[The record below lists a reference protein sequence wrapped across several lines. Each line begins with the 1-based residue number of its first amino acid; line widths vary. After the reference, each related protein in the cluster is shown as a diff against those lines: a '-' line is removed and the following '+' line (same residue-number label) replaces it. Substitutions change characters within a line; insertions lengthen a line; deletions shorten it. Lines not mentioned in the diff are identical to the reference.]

1 MYCSFS
7 RSLLALVAG
16 FCDTATFIHM
26 GGVFSAHVTGNF
38 VLFAAALAQG
48 VQGDDYLKIMTFPV
62 FIFGVAIA
70 MLIAGRSTSPLR
82 KVKRILLMMTL
93 LLLVA
98 ATLALTGNHELPSVQ
113 LDNDDVL
120 ITMLVVT
127 AMAMQNSIHRFI
139 KGPMTTVMTGTV
151 MNTTARFIYRHVL
164 QSDADPQ
171 QAPAP
176 QVKPLVMIA
185 AFALGCVIA
194 GFLTVKFGLASI
206 IVPAGLLCLVT
217 ALELRNRQ
225 QFD

>member
-1 MYCSFS
+1 ISG
-7 RSLLALVAG
+7 R
-16 FCDTATFIHM
+16 
-26 GGVFSAHVTGNF
+26 N
-38 VLFAAALAQG
+38 AAPQ
-48 VQGDDYLKIMTFPV
+48 
-62 FIFGVAIA
+62 
-70 MLIAGRSTSPLR
+70 R

-98 ATLALTGNHELPSVQ
+98 ATLAFTGKHELPGLQ
-113 LDNDDVL
+113 PDNDDVL

-151 MNTTARFIYRHVL
+151 MNTTARFVSRHVL
-164 QSDADPQ
+164 HIAADPQ

-176 QVKPLVMIA
+176 QVKPFVMIA

-217 ALELRNRQ
+217 AFELRNRQ
-225 QFD
+225 QPD

>member
-1 MYCSFS
+1 MGSLS

-48 VQGDDYLKIMTFPV
+48 VQADDYLKIATFPV

-70 MLIAGRSTSPLR
+70 MLVAGRKTSSRR

-98 ATLALTGNHELPSVQ
+98 ATLALTGNHELPGVQ
-113 LDNDDVL
+113 LGNYDVL

-151 MNTTARFIYRHVL
+151 MNTTARFISRHVL
-164 QSDADPQ
+164 HIEADPQ

-176 QVKPLVMIA
+176 RVKPSIMIA

-194 GFLTVKFGLASI
+194 GVLTARFGLASI

-225 QFD
+225 QSD

>member
-1 MYCSFS
+1 MGPLS
-7 RSLLALVAG
+7 RNVLALVAG

-48 VQGDDYLKIMTFPV
+48 VQGDDYLKIVTFPV
-62 FIFGVAIA
+62 FILGVAVAIV
-70 MLIAGRSTSPLR
+70 ISGRKAAPLP

-98 ATLALTGNHELPSVQ
+98 AALAFSGKHASPSVPQ
-113 LDNDDVL
+113 GNDDVL

-151 MNTTARFIYRHVL
+151 MNATARFVSRRVL
-164 QSDADPQ
+164 HTEAEPQ
-171 QAPAP
+171 RAPVP

-194 GFLTVKFGLASI
+194 GFLTVKFGLSSI

-225 QFD
+225 QPD